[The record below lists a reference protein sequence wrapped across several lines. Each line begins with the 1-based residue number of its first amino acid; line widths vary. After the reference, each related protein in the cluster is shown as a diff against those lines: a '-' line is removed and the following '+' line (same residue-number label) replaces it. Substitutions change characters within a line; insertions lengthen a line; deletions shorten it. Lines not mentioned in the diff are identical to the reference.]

1 MRRRKVVSLRGA
13 AIPIP
18 ERRPEVIEELSN
30 FLSEARDG
38 NIVGVGLFVI
48 RPNGH
53 ITTSWAG
60 NAEKHSMIAGV
71 SMLHHRMMKK
81 AVE

>member
-18 ERRPEVIEELSN
+18 ERHPDVVEELSR
-30 FLSEARDG
+30 FLTEARDG
-38 NIVGVGLFVI
+38 NIVGVGLFVV

-53 ITTSWAG
+53 TTTSWVGSADR
-60 NAEKHSMIAGV
+60 HTMIAGV
-71 SMLHHRMMKK
+71 SILHHRMMKA

>member
-1 MRRRKVVSLRGA
+1 MRRKVVSLRGA

-18 ERRPEVIEELSN
+18 ERQPAVIEELSD
-30 FLSEARDG
+30 FLKEARAG
-38 NIVGVGLFVI
+38 NVAGVGIFVV

-60 NAEKHSMIAGV
+60 PAEKHSMIAGV
-71 SMLHHRMMKK
+71 NLLHHRMMKA
-81 AVE
+81 AVD